1 MTENNNYDITLF
13 PGALKDF
20 YGTENDT
27 LRLRA
32 GTKLLSDYGNIRVSL
47 RNAKYPIILQFVTTN
62 GDVKEEKIVRE
73 QGPIDFINIDPGNYF
88 LRAIFDTNDNG
99 KYDSGNFLKKIQP
112 ERVSYAEELVEVRA
126 FWEEFTEF
134 ILED

>member
-1 MTENNNYDITLF
+1 M
-13 PGALKDF
+13 
-20 YGTENDT
+20 
-27 LRLRA
+27 
-32 GTKLLSDYGNIRVSL
+32 
-47 RNAKYPIILQFVTTN
+47 TTN